1 MTKPTDARLPVPEDP
16 ALAMPDDPA
25 ERLLDEFARLTGSV
39 TAPVWR
45 PGRTRAR
52 GMILALLG
60 TGLLVLG
67 AAVVLARM
75 PGSQLVGGGP
85 SAEPSPSSSAT
96 SAPAT
101 PATPA
106 PGAFAACPI
115 TRPTPA
121 FLPPSIDFVPPT
133 PPAYYHSSWYGNAHL
148 WTMLNVAG
156 EIWTDLP
163 ADQNGYGQKVF
174 WWSADW
180 HYQTELQPTLT
191 VVGMRLDA
199 PGSFTVP
206 PPGTNAGADFGEA
219 MLQGIDVPST
229 GCWRITGTYREASLS
244 YVVWVGEVPSS
255 APSPSPELVDGL
267 PVSIDGEPVLVGAAA
282 SSAIE
287 ASTDDTS
294 FLVGGWL
301 YNVGARTCTMALTNE
316 SPWITSCG
324 GYHLLS
330 RPMTGTAEIAVA
342 QGRSS
347 FSSGSVAEGSVLPIV
362 LRVHTHDPSCP
373 VSERIDCAHLA
384 VLDELVWEGT
394 VEPMPSP
401 ASTRPPGGLSQA
413 DAVAAALTFAARNS
427 IANPKLVSATAG
439 PYLDVA
445 PPGAD
450 IPGDQWVWA
459 IVVAGS
465 FPPPDCATGTPT
477 PTCLPNV
484 PTQVVVLDYV
494 TGSVVLA
501 EAPAP

>member
-85 SAEPSPSSSAT
+85 SAEPSSSSSAT
-96 SAPAT
+96 AAPAAL
-101 PATPA
+101 ATPA
-106 PGAFAACPI
+106 PGAFAACPLTI
-115 TRPTPA
+115 PD
-121 FLPPSIDFVPPT
+121 PPFPHPSVAFVPATAPGDR
-133 PPAYYHSSWYGNAHL
+133 AWYGNARL

-163 ADQNGYGQKVF
+163 TSENGYSQKVF
-174 WWSADW
+174 WWSVDW
-180 HYQTELQPTLT
+180 PYQSEPQPAIS
-191 VVGMRLDA
+191 VSGNRLDS
-199 PGSFTVP
+199 PGSFAVP
-206 PPGTNAGADFGEA
+206 PPGTNAGASDIGEA

-229 GCWRITGTYREASLS
+229 GCWRITGSYKGASLS
-244 YVVWVGEVPSS
+244 FVVWVGNPPVTS
-255 APSPSPELVDGL
+255 PSPSPELVNGL
-267 PVSIDGEPVLVGAAA
+267 PVSINGEPVLVGSAA

-301 YNVGARTCTMALTNE
+301 YNRGTIYCALVLTNE
-316 SPWITSCG
+316 SPWETWCG

-330 RPMTGTAEIAVA
+330 RPVPGSPQIVIARGLSNVTI
-342 QGRSS
+342 GEP
-347 FSSGSVAEGSVLPIV
+347 AEGSVIPIV
-362 LRVHTHDPSCP
+362 LRVRTHDPACASTP
-373 VSERIDCAHLA
+373 RIDCAHLA
-384 VLDELVWEGT
+384 VFDDLVWEGT
-394 VEPMPSP
+394 TEPIPNP
-401 ASTRPPGGLSQA
+401 ASTRPPGGISKA
-413 DAVAAALTFAARNS
+413 DAVAAALSFAARS
-427 IANPKLVSATAG
+427 SVAQPELVSATAG

-465 FPPPDCATGTPT
+465 FPPPDCATGAPT

-484 PTQVVVLDYV
+484 PTQLVVLDYA
-494 TGSVVLA
+494 TGSVVVA

>member
-1 MTKPTDARLPVPEDP
+1 MTEPAAGRSATPEESTRP
-16 ALAMPDDPA
+16 IADDPA
-25 ERLLDEFARLTGSV
+25 ERMLDEFARLTGSA
-39 TAPVWR
+39 TAPTWR
-45 PGRTRAR
+45 PRATRAR
-52 GMILALLG
+52 GAVPALLG
-60 TGLLVLG
+60 TGLLVLA
-67 AAVVLARM
+67 AAVVLARL

-85 SAEPSPSSSAT
+85 TTAPSPVSSSTAG
-96 SAPAT
+96 SS
-101 PATPA
+101 TPA

-115 TRPTPA
+115 THPTPA
-121 FLPPSIDFVPPT
+121 FIPPSVDLVPPT
-133 PPAYYHSSWYGNAHL
+133 PPTYYHSAWYGTAHL
-148 WTMLNVAG
+148 WTMLNAEG
-156 EIWTDLP
+156 EVWST
-163 ADQNGYGQKVF
+163 AYGQKVF

-180 HYQTELQPTLT
+180 HYQTELQPALT
-191 VVGMRLDA
+191 IVGTRLDA
-199 PGSFTVP
+199 PGSFRIP
-206 PPGTNAGADFGEA
+206 PPATNAGADFGEA
-219 MLQGIDVPST
+219 MLQGVEMPSD
-229 GCWRITGTYREASLS
+229 GCWRITGTYRDASLS
-244 YVVWVGEVPSS
+244 FVVWVGDEPSS
-255 APSPSPELVDGL
+255 SPSPSPELVDGL
-267 PVSIDGEPVLVGAAA
+267 PVSIDGEPVLVGTAA

-301 YNVGARTCTMALTNE
+301 YNLGARTCTMALTNE

-347 FSSGSVAEGSVLPIV
+347 FSIGSVAEGSVLPIV

-384 VLDELVWEGT
+384 VLDELMWEGSA
-394 VEPMPSP
+394 EPMPSP
-401 ASTRPPGGLSQA
+401 PSTRPPGGTSEA
-413 DAVAAALTFAARNS
+413 DAVAAALSFAARNS
-427 IANPKLVSATAG
+427 IAHPKLVSATAG

-450 IPGDQWVWA
+450 IAGDQWVWA

-465 FPPPDCATGTPT
+465 FPPPDCASGAPT

-484 PTQVVVLDYV
+484 PTQLVVLDYL